1 MFFMMPNLILTFKNG
16 LDGPR
21 SIYLHISAILK
32 QIITSVTQFKSKKNI
47 DEDIVKFEKMLALI
61 LSCNNNGDR

>member
-1 MFFMMPNLILTFKNG
+1 MFFMMPILILTFKNG

-32 QIITSVTQFKSKKNI
+32 QIITSVTQFKSKNI
-47 DEDIVKFEKMLALI
+47 DEDIVNFEKMLALI

>member
-1 MFFMMPNLILTFKNG
+1 MPNLIPTFKNG

-32 QIITSVTQFKSKKNI
+32 QIITSVTQFKSKK
-47 DEDIVKFEKMLALI
+47 I
-61 LSCNNNGDR
+61 LMKIL

>member
-1 MFFMMPNLILTFKNG
+1 MFLMMPNLILTFTNG

-32 QIITSVTQFKSKKNI
+32 QIITSVTQFKSQKNI
-47 DEDIVKFEKMLALI
+47 DEDIVKFERNACFNPKL
-61 LSCNNNGDR
+61 

>member
-1 MFFMMPNLILTFKNG
+1 MFFMMPNLILTFNNG

-32 QIITSVTQFKSKKNI
+32 QIITSVTQFKVNNI
-47 DEDIVKFEKMLALI
+47 DEDIVKFEKNACFNPKL
-61 LSCNNNGDR
+61 